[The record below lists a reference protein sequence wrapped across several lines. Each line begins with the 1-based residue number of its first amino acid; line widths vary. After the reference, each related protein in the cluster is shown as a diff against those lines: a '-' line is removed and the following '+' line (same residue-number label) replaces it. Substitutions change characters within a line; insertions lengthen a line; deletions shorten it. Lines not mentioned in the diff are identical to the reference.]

1 MRVSGFSGVSSATD
15 LPSGISGPEWALLP
29 PRGNMPLSGR
39 LYPPALLTC
48 PAPTRPQEMVK
59 VEHEEIDVEE
69 SATWTVMIVG
79 GRADG
84 VGVPKG
90 SV

>member
-1 MRVSGFSGVSSATD
+1 
-15 LPSGISGPEWALLP
+15 
-29 PRGNMPLSGR
+29 
-39 LYPPALLTC
+39 
-48 PAPTRPQEMVK
+48 MVK

-84 VGVPKG
+84 VGVLKG
-90 SV
+90 SVGERAWSNMSGGHWDRGWHLPRAACRVDVRCS

>member
-1 MRVSGFSGVSSATD
+1 
-15 LPSGISGPEWALLP
+15 
-29 PRGNMPLSGR
+29 
-39 LYPPALLTC
+39 
-48 PAPTRPQEMVK
+48 MVK

-84 VGVPKG
+84 VGVPEG